1 MDNIDTKALWL
12 TVMGDKNPSLTTE
25 EIQTS
30 VYLVLEQTKLSA
42 RVLAVEV
49 WIESILS
56 SQGESAWSEDKVYV
70 TTELFPCVP
79 QGDWLA
85 LAALKLVWINFKFNK
100 LLMFVEGGD
109 SFVYGT
115 ASYLVNHDSLIL
127 SFFPPLLE
135 YSDPRYF
142 MLCMQVLDKPLW
154 SFNDSSN

>member
-70 TTELFPCVP
+70 TTGLFPCVP

-85 LAALKLVWINFKFNK
+85 LAALKLVWINFHVQQAIDVCWRWRQLCLWNSFIPCKPW
-100 LLMFVEGGD
+100 LLD
-109 SFVYGT
+109 SFF
-115 ASYLVNHDSLIL
+115 L
-127 SFFPPLLE
+127 SPSFRIF
-135 YSDPRYF
+135 
-142 MLCMQVLDKPLW
+142 W
-154 SFNDSSN
+154 S